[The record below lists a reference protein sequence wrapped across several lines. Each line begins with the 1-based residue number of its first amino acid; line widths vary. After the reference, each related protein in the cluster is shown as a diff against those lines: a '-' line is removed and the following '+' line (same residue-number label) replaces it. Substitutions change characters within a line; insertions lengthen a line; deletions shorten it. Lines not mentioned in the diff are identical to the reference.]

1 MAVGCPSLHLTVL
14 SRAMRVALS
23 ADMEGVS
30 QLHDWRAVLA
40 FDPAYWRGGRAQMED
55 EVAAAA
61 RGLLSGGADEVVVLD
76 NHASGNPVNV
86 RPESLPTG
94 ARLET
99 WNLFDLPERGVDAL
113 LQVGY
118 HSRAGLDA
126 FFPHTYAPELVL
138 LVDEEP
144 ISESHGRA
152 WAAGVP
158 LLGICGNEVHGRTLG
173 SLDGV
178 PYLVTQLT
186 SSTVDARPAVPIDE
200 IERFAEEVVRAGG
213 VPVRPPQRARLAAFV
228 RGEPF
233 YALDLAQWQDA
244 RQPIADAMAAAVAPW
259 LPYFTTLDL
268 TSEEAMTA
276 VQDEPLVREGRDV
289 IEAWLARAGS
299 DSA

>member
-1 MAVGCPSLHLTVL
+1 
-14 SRAMRVALS
+14 MRVALS

-30 QLHDWRAVLA
+30 QLNDWRAVLA
-40 FDPAYWRGGRAQMED
+40 FDPAYWQEGRAQMEA

-76 NHASGNPVNV
+76 NHASGNPENV
-86 RPESLPTG
+86 RSESLPAG

-99 WNLFDLPERGVDAL
+99 WNLFDLRERGVDAQ

-126 FFPHTYAPELVL
+126 FFPHTYAPELVFH
-138 LVDEEP
+138 VDGEP

-158 LLGICGNEVHGRTLG
+158 LLGICGNDVHGRTLG

-178 PYLVTQLT
+178 PYLVTQQT
-186 SSTVDARPAVPIDE
+186 SSPVDARPAATLDE
-200 IERFAEEVVRAGG
+200 IERFAEGVARAGG

-228 RGEPF
+228 RGEPL
-233 YALDLAQWQDA
+233 YAHDLARWQDA

-259 LPYFTTLDL
+259 LPYFTTFDL
-268 TSEEAMTA
+268 TTEEAMIA
-276 VQDEPLVREGRDV
+276 VQDEPLVREGRAAF
-289 IEAWLARAGS
+289 EAWLARAGP
-299 DSA
+299 DST

>member
-1 MAVGCPSLHLTVL
+1 
-14 SRAMRVALS
+14 MRVALS

-30 QLHDWRAVLA
+30 QLDDWRAVLA
-40 FDPAYWRGGRAQMED
+40 FDPAYWREGRAQMEA

-86 RPESLPTG
+86 RPESLPAG
-94 ARLET
+94 ARIET
-99 WNLFDLPERGVDAL
+99 WNLFDLRERGIDAQ

-138 LVDEEP
+138 HVDGEP

-158 LLGICGNEVHGRTLG
+158 LLGICGNDVHGRTLG

-178 PYLVTQLT
+178 PYLVTQRT
-186 SSTVDARPAVPIDE
+186 SSPVDARPAATLDE
-200 IERFAEEVVRAGG
+200 IERFAEGVARAGG
-213 VPVRPPQRARLAAFV
+213 VPVRPSQRTRLEAFV
-228 RGEPF
+228 RGDLL
-233 YALDLAQWQDA
+233 YALDLARWQDA

-259 LPYFTTLDL
+259 LPYVTTFDL

-276 VQDEPLVREGRDV
+276 VQDEPLIREGRDAF
-289 IEAWLARAGS
+289 EAWLARAGL
-299 DSA
+299 DSG

>member
-1 MAVGCPSLHLTVL
+1 
-14 SRAMRVALS
+14 MRVALS

-30 QLHDWRAVLA
+30 QLDDWRAVLA
-40 FDPAYWRGGRAQMED
+40 FDPAYWRKGRAQMEA

-76 NHASGNPVNV
+76 NHFSGNPVNV
-86 RPESLPTG
+86 RPESLPAG

-99 WNLFDLPERGVDAL
+99 WNLFDLRERGVDAQ

-126 FFPHTYAPELVL
+126 FWPHTYAPELVL
-138 LVDEEP
+138 DVDGEP

-152 WAAGVP
+152 WAAAVP

-178 PYLVTQLT
+178 PFLVTQRT
-186 SSTVDARPAVPIDE
+186 SSPVDARPAATLDE
-200 IERFAEEVVRAGG
+200 IERFAESVAREGG

-228 RGEPF
+228 RGDPL
-233 YALDLAQWQDA
+233 YALDLARWQDA

-259 LPYFTTLDL
+259 LPYFTTFDL

-276 VQDEPLVREGRDV
+276 VQDEPLVRETRDAV
-289 IEAWLARAGS
+289 EAWLARAGA

>member
-1 MAVGCPSLHLTVL
+1 
-14 SRAMRVALS
+14 MRVALS

-40 FDPAYWRGGRAQMED
+40 FDPAYWREGRAQMEA

-86 RPESLPTG
+86 RPESLPPG

-99 WNLFDLPERGVDAL
+99 WNLFDLRERGIGAL

-138 LVDEEP
+138 HVDEEP

-158 LLGICGNEVHGRTLG
+158 LLGICGNDVHGRTLG

-178 PYLVTQLT
+178 PYLVTQQT
-186 SSTVDARPAVPIDE
+186 SSTVDARPAATLDE
-200 IERFAEEVVRAGG
+200 IERFAEEVARAGG

-228 RGEPF
+228 RGEPL
-233 YALDLAQWQDA
+233 YALDLAQWQNA

-259 LPYFTTLDL
+259 LPYLTTFDL

>member
-1 MAVGCPSLHLTVL
+1 MRVVL
-14 SRAMRVALS
+14 SV
-23 ADMEGVS
+23 DMEGVS

-40 FDPAYWRGGRAQMED
+40 FDPAYWREGRAQMEA

-61 RGLLSGGADEVVVLD
+61 RGLLSGGAEEVVVLD

-86 RPESLPTG
+86 RPESLPAG
-94 ARLET
+94 ARVET
-99 WNLFDLPERGVDAL
+99 WNVFDLPGRVDAQ

-126 FFPHTYAPELVL
+126 FFPHTYAPDLVL
-138 LVDEEP
+138 QVDGEP

-178 PYLVTQLT
+178 PYLVTQWT
-186 SSTVDARPAVPIDE
+186 SSTVEARPAATLDE
-200 IERFAEEVVRAGG
+200 IERFAEEVARASGM
-213 VPVRPPQRARLAAFV
+213 PLRPPQRARLEAFV
-228 RGEPF
+228 RGDEL
-233 YALDLAQWQDA
+233 YALDLARWEDA
-244 RQPIADAMAAAVAPW
+244 RQPIANAMAAAVAPL
-259 LPYFTTLDL
+259 LPYFTTFDL

-276 VQDEPLVREGRDV
+276 VQDEPLVREGRDAV
-289 IEAWLARAGS
+289 EAWLARAGS

>member
-1 MAVGCPSLHLTVL
+1 
-14 SRAMRVALS
+14 MRVALS

-30 QLHDWRAVLA
+30 QLDDWRAVLA
-40 FDPAYWRGGRAQMED
+40 FDPAYWREGRAQMEA

-86 RPESLPTG
+86 RPESLPAG

-99 WNLFDLPERGVDAL
+99 WHPFDLRERGVDAQ

-138 LVDEEP
+138 HVDEEP

-158 LLGICGNEVHGRTLG
+158 LLGICGNDVHGRTLG

-178 PYLVTQLT
+178 PYLVTQQT
-186 SSTVDARPAVPIDE
+186 SSTVDARPAATVDE
-200 IERFAEEVVRAGG
+200 VERFAEQVARAGG

-228 RGEPF
+228 RGEPL
-233 YALDLAQWQDA
+233 YALDLATWQDA
-244 RQPIADAMAAAVAPW
+244 RKPIADAMAAAVAPW
-259 LPYFTTLDL
+259 LPYFTTFDL

-276 VQDEPLVREGRDV
+276 VQDERLVREGRDV
-289 IEAWLARAGS
+289 IEAWLAGAGS

>member
-1 MAVGCPSLHLTVL
+1 
-14 SRAMRVALS
+14 MRVALS

-30 QLHDWRAVLA
+30 QLDDWRAVLA
-40 FDPAYWRGGRAQMED
+40 FDPAYWREGRAQMEA

-61 RGLLSGGADEVVVLD
+61 RGLLSGGAQEVVVLD

-86 RPESLPTG
+86 RPESLPPG
-94 ARLET
+94 ARVEK
-99 WNLFDLPERGVDAL
+99 WNVFDLPERGIDAQ

-118 HSRAGLDA
+118 HSRAALDA

-138 LVDEEP
+138 EVDGEP
-144 ISESHGRA
+144 IGESHGRA

-178 PYLVTQLT
+178 PYLVTQDT
-186 SSTVDARPAVPIDE
+186 SSTVDARPATTVDE
-200 IERFAEEVVRAGG
+200 LERFAEEVARAGG

-228 RGEPF
+228 RGEPL
-233 YALDLAQWQDA
+233 YALDLEQWQET

-259 LPYFTTLDL
+259 LPYFTTFDL
-268 TSEEAMTA
+268 TSEDAMTA
-276 VQDEPLVREGRDV
+276 VQDEPLVREGREK
-289 IEAWLARAGS
+289 IEAWLAEAGR
-299 DSA
+299 